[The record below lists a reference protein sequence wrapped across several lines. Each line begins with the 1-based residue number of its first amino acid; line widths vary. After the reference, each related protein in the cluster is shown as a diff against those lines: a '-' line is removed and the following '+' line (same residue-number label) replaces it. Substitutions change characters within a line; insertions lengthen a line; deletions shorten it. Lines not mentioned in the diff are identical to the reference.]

1 MEKCFQQEGIP
12 YIVSGREEFLED
24 PLIQGSI
31 SFFCSLA
38 EPDNPYYKK
47 DALKKLWDLEENE
60 ISGSIYEEL
69 KAKYRDRW
77 KREKP
82 QKFMQSWIKDLEQEG
97 NPKLQNLAD
106 MAIFI
111 RISERFWMRFFWE
124 KGDLKRCGGKNI
136 SGDAVSLMTL
146 HASKGL
152 EFPVVFMFGMEKGE
166 IPLEREENPADIQE
180 ERRLFYVGMTRARE
194 ELFLTCTQEP
204 SSFLDEI
211 PETYTQRKTVG
222 KQKRYRPMNSSV
234 CLIWRLRNNIFSEN
248 RYEILAERENRMDL
262 KEFFQQNP
270 RAALGFPV
278 EWILL
283 FCLPWQ

>member
-1 MEKCFQQEGIP
+1 M
-12 YIVSGREEFLED
+12 
-24 PLIQGSI
+24 
-31 SFFCSLA
+31 
-38 EPDNPYYKK
+38 
-47 DALKKLWDLEENE
+47 KKLWDLEENE

-69 KAKYRDRW
+69 KAKYQDRW

-82 QKFMQSWIKDLEQEG
+82 KKFMQSWIKDLEQEG

-106 MAIFI
+106 MAVFYPDI
-111 RISERFWMRFFWE
+111 RAFLDAVLLGEE
-124 KGDLKRCGGKNI
+124 GDLKRCGGRSI

-152 EFPVVFMFGMEKGE
+152 EFPVVFMFEMEKGE

-194 ELFLTCTQEP
+194 ELFLTCAQEP

-222 KQKRYRPMNSSV
+222 KQKRV
-234 CLIWRLRNNIFSEN
+234 QT
-248 RYEILAERENRMDL
+248 YEQLS
-262 KEFFQQNP
+262 
-270 RAALGFPV
+270 
-278 EWILL
+278 L
-283 FCLPWQ
+283 FDMAPEK

>member
-1 MEKCFQQEGIP
+1 M
-12 YIVSGREEFLED
+12 
-24 PLIQGSI
+24 
-31 SFFCSLA
+31 
-38 EPDNPYYKK
+38 
-47 DALKKLWDLEENE
+47 KKLWDLEENE

-69 KAKYRDRW
+69 KAKYQDRW

-106 MAIFI
+106 MAIFYPDI
-111 RISERFWMRFFWE
+111 RAFLDAVLLGEE
-124 KGDLKRCGGKNI
+124 GDLKRCGGKNI

-194 ELFLTCTQEP
+194 ELFLTCAQEP

-211 PETYTQRKTVG
+211 PETYTQQKTVG
-222 KQKRYRPMNSSV
+222 KQKRV
-234 CLIWRLRNNIFSEN
+234 QT
-248 RYEILAERENRMDL
+248 YEQLS
-262 KEFFQQNP
+262 
-270 RAALGFPV
+270 
-278 EWILL
+278 L
-283 FCLPWQ
+283 FDMAPEK

>member
-1 MEKCFQQEGIP
+1 M
-12 YIVSGREEFLED
+12 
-24 PLIQGSI
+24 
-31 SFFCSLA
+31 
-38 EPDNPYYKK
+38 
-47 DALKKLWDLEENE
+47 KKLWDLEENE

-69 KAKYRDRW
+69 KAKYQDRW

-82 QKFMQSWIKDLEQEG
+82 KKFMQSWIKDLEQEG

-106 MAIFI
+106 MAVFYPDI
-111 RISERFWMRFFWE
+111 RAFLDAVLLGEE
-124 KGDLKRCGGKNI
+124 GDLKRCGGRSI

-194 ELFLTCTQEP
+194 ELFLTCAQEP

-222 KQKRYRPMNSSV
+222 KQKKAQT
-234 CLIWRLRNNIFSEN
+234 
-248 RYEILAERENRMDL
+248 YEQLS
-262 KEFFQQNP
+262 
-270 RAALGFPV
+270 
-278 EWILL
+278 L
-283 FCLPWQ
+283 FDMAPEK